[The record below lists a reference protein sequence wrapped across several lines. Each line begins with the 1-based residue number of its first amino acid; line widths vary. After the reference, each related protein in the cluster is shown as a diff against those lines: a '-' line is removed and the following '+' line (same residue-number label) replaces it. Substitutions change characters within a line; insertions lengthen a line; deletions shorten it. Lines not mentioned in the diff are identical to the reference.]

1 MKNFRISRFNVRL
14 TSDSLTTVAIHSWS
28 ANRKRLNEKSAIK
41 QLKSKGRKWLPN
53 LKKRMTYF
61 RSIERS
67 QCSQCSRCFSSAC
80 EFAGMLGHLNA
91 GQIWVSLWL
100 HACNIRC
107 GWCLCAGPLQRL
119 SSWIQWILST
129 AGALSAIRS
138 YLQNRR
144 VLFQSSK
151 LIALRSV
158 DRRIRRLS
166 NCRELKGTGEH
177 WSWGEFS
184 LSSEVNRTEERTKEN
199 WRNREEAEFV
209 RCVLQ
214 IGPGYLFRTD
224 PCCRFAAVSVLSKL
238 EWMRENERE
247 CTSYV
252 LSWWERERGEY

>member
-1 MKNFRISRFNVRL
+1 MCR
-14 TSDSLTTVAIHSWS
+14 TTPA
-28 ANRKRLNEKSAIK
+28 
-41 QLKSKGRKWLPN
+41 
-53 LKKRMTYF
+53 
-61 RSIERS
+61 
-67 QCSQCSRCFSSAC
+67 
-80 EFAGMLGHLNA
+80 
-91 GQIWVSLWL
+91 
-100 HACNIRC
+100 
-107 GWCLCAGPLQRL
+107 PLQL
-119 SSWIQWILST
+119 DPVDTLQWILST

-252 LSWWERERGEY
+252 LSWWEREREENTRKRTLESSGVIPSYEEIASEQIQGWICNIEGGKYWSTDINRAVRMSVYLEFDRSSPEHREIERDF